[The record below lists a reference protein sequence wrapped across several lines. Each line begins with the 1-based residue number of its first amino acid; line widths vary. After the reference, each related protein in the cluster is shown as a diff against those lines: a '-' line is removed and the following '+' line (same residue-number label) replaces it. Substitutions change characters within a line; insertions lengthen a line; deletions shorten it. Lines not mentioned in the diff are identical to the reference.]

1 MRVIAAEMAENAARI
16 NLLWALTLDAVASDP
31 DVALSRLVDIQILL
45 EIPMPLEIE
54 DLLAVVTEGCAR
66 LAAGLPDT

>member
-1 MRVIAAEMAENAARI
+1 MAENAARI